1 MSLFSGVQTLIVLQY
16 RYCTVQY
23 CFLPFRVFS
32 EAPRVSSFMTRTAN
46 PNKTPPARTKLMRE
60 GPQPFGVKDS
70 SQLALWRRGCSMG
83 RTPTRV
89 LLHLAILYFFI
100 PPAAGGGGGGL
111 TAKASGSKGIDCSA
125 AVRPVD
131 AVPLR
136 SPQAVAFEAK
146 KTYCQKLEARQKFE
160 HSRYTVRCTIFGGP
174 DMGTMPDAD
183 VFTWWVGYGA
193 LDVQLLHE
201 LCRSLSCGKLRTN
214 ATAVVL
220 FEHNEKYG
228 MSSLRHLRHIGS
240 VAREQRVP
248 FDETE
253 HCRALL
259 RANNSDLLTVT
270 KTQPFVCDRARG
282 NITLA
287 TFPIARLAALSP
299 LECQCNARQTGGL
312 HLQQLPRWVF
322 GWD

>member
-1 MSLFSGVQTLIVLQY
+1 MFHDPNCKPEQ
-16 RYCTVQY
+16 
-23 CFLPFRVFS
+23 
-32 EAPRVSSFMTRTAN
+32 N
-46 PNKTPPARTKLMRE
+46 PRTKLKRE

-89 LLHLAILYFFI
+89 LLHLALLYFFI

-136 SPQAVAFEAK
+136 SPQAVHSVLATEYFAGKHIVEIGTRNGDGISCFSKTAASAIAFEAK

-312 HLQQLPRWVF
+312 ALQQLPRWVF

>member
-1 MSLFSGVQTLIVLQY
+1 MDSESILAEGAVPFSW
-16 RYCTVQY
+16 
-23 CFLPFRVFS
+23 
-32 EAPRVSSFMTRTAN
+32 
-46 PNKTPPARTKLMRE
+46 
-60 GPQPFGVKDS
+60 VKDS
-70 SQLALWRRGCSMG
+70 SQLAQWRRGCSMG

-89 LLHLAILYFFI
+89 LLHLALLYIFI
-100 PPAAGGGGGGL
+100 PLVAGGDGGGL
-111 TAKASGSKGIDCSA
+111 TANSSGSKGITCSA

-131 AVPLR
+131 AVPIR
-136 SPQAVAFEAK
+136 SPQAVHSVLASEYFAGKHIVEIGTRNGDGISCFSKTAASSIAFEAK
-146 KTYCQKLEARQKFE
+146 TPYCRKLEERQQVE

-183 VFTWWVGYGA
+183 VFTWWVGHAA

-201 LCRSLSCGKLRTN
+201 LCWRLSCGQLRTN

-220 FEHNEKYG
+220 FDHNDKG
-228 MSSLRHLRHIGS
+228 DMSSLRHLRHMGS

-248 FDETE
+248 FDEME

-259 RANNSDLLTVT
+259 RANNSDLLAVI
-270 KTQPFVCDRARG
+270 KTQPFVCNRARG
-282 NITLA
+282 NFTIATL
-287 TFPIARLAALSP
+287 PIARLAALSLP
-299 LECQCNARQTGGL
+299 QCQCSARQTRGL